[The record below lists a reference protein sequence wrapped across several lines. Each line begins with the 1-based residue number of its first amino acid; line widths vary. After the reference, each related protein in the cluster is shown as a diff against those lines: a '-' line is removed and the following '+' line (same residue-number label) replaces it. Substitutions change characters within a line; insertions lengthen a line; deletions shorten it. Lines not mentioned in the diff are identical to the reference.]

1 MNIRCLKCLRPYT
14 KMEYIDMDRSFF
26 NDIDLEILFNI
37 NYYSMNY
44 FAYEKCQVCYIK
56 N

>member
-1 MNIRCLKCLRPYT
+1 MNIRRLKYLRPCT
-14 KMEYIDMDRSFF
+14 TMEYIDMDRTFF

-37 NYYSMNY
+37 NHESMNY
-44 FAYEKCQVCYIK
+44 FAYEKCQVCNIQ